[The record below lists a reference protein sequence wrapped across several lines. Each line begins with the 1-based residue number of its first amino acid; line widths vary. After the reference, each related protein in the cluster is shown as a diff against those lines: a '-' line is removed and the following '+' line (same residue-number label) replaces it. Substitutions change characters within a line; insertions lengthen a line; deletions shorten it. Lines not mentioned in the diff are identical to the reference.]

1 MSQFENIIFGKKKFS
16 DVLEEIYNNQKK
28 KDQQV
33 TALINELKPLISDIG
48 DATLVVPLIKEYMEI
63 SVKND
68 DILIKMAALA
78 QRAMATVTSDGSLT
92 ISDEEKDQLLKLAEN
107 TLADEITEQIK
118 TVKENAD
125 YARSAILK
133 PFSICTSKLRSGK
146 ESDPLV
152 ILSR

>member
-1 MSQFENIIFGKKKFS
+1 MSQFDNIIFNNKKFS

-33 TALINELKPLISDIG
+33 TALISELKPLISDIG

-78 QRAMATVTSDGSLT
+78 QRAMATVTADGSLT
-92 ISDEEKDQLLKLAEN
+92 ISDEEKEQLL
-107 TLADEITEQIK
+107 
-118 TVKENAD
+118 
-125 YARSAILK
+125 SAMNELK
-133 PFSICTSKLRSGK
+133 GDK
-146 ESDPLV
+146 
-152 ILSR
+152 

>member
-1 MSQFENIIFGKKKFS
+1 MSQFDNIIFGKKKFS

-92 ISDEEKDQLLKLAEN
+92 ISDEEKDQLLAAMNE
-107 TLADEITEQIK
+107 
-118 TVKENAD
+118 
-125 YARSAILK
+125 LK
-133 PFSICTSKLRSGK
+133 GGK
-146 ESDPLV
+146 
-152 ILSR
+152 

>member
-1 MSQFENIIFGKKKFS
+1 MSQFDNVIFGKKKFS

-33 TALINELKPLISDIG
+33 NALISELKPLISDIG

-78 QRAMATVTSDGSLT
+78 QRAMQTVASDGSLT
-92 ISDEEKDQLLKLAEN
+92 ISDEEKEQLL
-107 TLADEITEQIK
+107 
-118 TVKENAD
+118 
-125 YARSAILK
+125 SAMNELK
-133 PFSICTSKLRSGK
+133 GDK
-146 ESDPLV
+146 
-152 ILSR
+152 